1 MDKPVFCYA
10 CGTGLQKRKGDRRL
24 LSSGCNQH
32 VMPILR
38 KAAECAVAKLAVN
51 LQLDQENL
59 SHGCICRP
67 CFRALE
73 KVQKL
78 QEQLNT
84 LQEKIITNAANAVQ
98 YLPTKPAALSP
109 EGSVGDSNI
118 SLPSDSLCGLKHSLP
133 PSLLSLK
140 RRRLQLEFQ
149 AVSSNATSSPP
160 VSVSFN
166 CFVCDIVYRN
176 KMNCLYLIFRSQCS
190 ITNDH
195 AHSI

>member
-1 MDKPVFCYA
+1 
-10 CGTGLQKRKGDRRL
+10 
-24 LSSGCNQH
+24 
-32 VMPILR
+32 MPILR
-38 KAAECAVAKLAVN
+38 KAAECAVAKVAVN

-59 SHGCICRP
+59 SRGCICRL

-78 QEQLNT
+78 QERLNT

-133 PSLLSLK
+133 PPLLSLK

-149 AVSSNATSSPP
+149 AVSSNATSSP
-160 VSVSFN
+160 VSERFN
-166 CFVCDIVYRN
+166 CFVCVHCIQ
-176 KMNCLYLIFRSQCS
+176 K
-190 ITNDH
+190 
-195 AHSI
+195 

>member
-1 MDKPVFCYA
+1 M
-10 CGTGLQKRKGDRRL
+10 
-24 LSSGCNQH
+24 
-32 VMPILR
+32 
-38 KAAECAVAKLAVN
+38 AKVAVN

-59 SHGCICRP
+59 SRGCICRP

-73 KVQKL
+73 KVQK
-78 QEQLNT
+78 LNT

-160 VSVSFN
+160 VSVSFH
-166 CFVCDIVYRN
+166 CFVVT
-176 KMNCLYLIFRSQCS
+176 LYTEIR
-190 ITNDH
+190 
-195 AHSI
+195 

>member
-1 MDKPVFCYA
+1 
-10 CGTGLQKRKGDRRL
+10 
-24 LSSGCNQH
+24 
-32 VMPILR
+32 MPILR
-38 KAAECAVAKLAVN
+38 KAAECAVAVN

-73 KVQKL
+73 KVLKL

-84 LQEKIITNAANAVQ
+84 WQEKIITNAANAVQ
-98 YLPTKPAALSP
+98 YLPTKSAALSS
-109 EGSVGDSNI
+109 EGSVGVSNI

-149 AVSSNATSSPP
+149 AVSSNATSLLL
-160 VSVSFN
+160 F
-166 CFVCDIVYRN
+166 
-176 KMNCLYLIFRSQCS
+176 L
-190 ITNDH
+190 
-195 AHSI
+195 

>member
-1 MDKPVFCYA
+1 MLCLYI
-10 CGTGLQKRKGDRRL
+10 L
-24 LSSGCNQH
+24 LK
-32 VMPILR
+32 
-38 KAAECAVAKLAVN
+38 KAAECAVAKEAVN
-51 LQLDQENL
+51 LQKENL
-59 SHGCICRP
+59 SRGCICRP
-67 CFRALE
+67 CF
-73 KVQKL
+73 L

-84 LQEKIITNAANAVQ
+84 LQEKIITNAANVVQ

-118 SLPSDSLCGLKHSLP
+118 CLPSDSLCGLKHSLP

-149 AVSSNATSSPP
+149 AVSSSSRPI
-160 VSVSFN
+160 SVSFN

-176 KMNCLYLIFRSQCS
+176 KMNCLYLIFRSQYS